1 MFAAATI
8 VVIAGSLA
16 GAATVRSTLDTSAVA
31 ALVTALDAPRR
42 VAAVAAAVEDNG
54 PSTAT
59 AAIASP
65 QSVTAR
71 TVRFDSAALGGQATV
86 AVLLPAGY
94 DESGERYPV
103 VYLLHGGTQNHTA
116 FPARQWFGK
125 EVAGRKLIA
134 VMPHVPPFAYNAQA
148 GGGAPFDAFIPEL
161 VRYVDSRYRTMAS
174 RESRAIGGLS
184 MGGYGAVAAGLHHPD
199 LFATVGALSGALAD
213 GRAARLTSALA
224 ALPAGEA
231 PFFYLACGVADS
243 LLPASRDFAA
253 ALAAR
258 EIAHAYREVPG
269 GHTWEVWDPQT
280 LAFLDLLASRQE
292 FAPGP

>member
-16 GAATVRSTLDTSAVA
+16 GAATVRSRLDTSAVA
-31 ALVTALDAPRR
+31 AP
-42 VAAVAAAVEDNG
+42 VAALEAAGRLAAIAPAVDDNG

-94 DESGERYPV
+94 DESGDRYPV

-125 EVAGRKLIA
+125 EVVGRRLIA
-134 VMPHVPPFAYNAQA
+134 VMPHVPPFAYDARA
-148 GGGAPFDAFIPEL
+148 GGSAPFDKFIAEL
-161 VRYVDSRYRTMAS
+161 VRYIDSRYRTIAS

-184 MGGYGAVAAGLHHPD
+184 MGGYGAVAAGLHHAD
-199 LFATVGALSGALAD
+199 LFATVGAFSGALGDA
-213 GRAARLTSALA
+213 RAATVTAALA

-258 EIAHAYREVPG
+258 GLAHEYREVPG

-280 LAFLDLLASRQE
+280 LAFLDVLATRG
-292 FAPGP
+292 FAPER